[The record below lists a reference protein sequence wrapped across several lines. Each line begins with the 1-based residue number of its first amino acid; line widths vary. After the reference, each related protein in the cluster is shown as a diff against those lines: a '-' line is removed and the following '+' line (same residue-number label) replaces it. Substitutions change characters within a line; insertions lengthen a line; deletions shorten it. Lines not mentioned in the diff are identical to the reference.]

1 MSCADLAVM
10 FSHSHNNN
18 INSHASDSHHHHH
31 VTSHSDS
38 QNGHQGSI
46 HAHFGQQDYQ
56 QQQQGYSGVSDYQL
70 KGGVSEDTESAV
82 GGASCLSPASSYGS
96 SVKREVRSQTSKA
109 FKNHLNIDL
118 I

>member
-18 INSHASDSHHHHH
+18 INNHASDSHHHH
-31 VTSHSDS
+31 VNSHSDS

-46 HAHFGQQDYQ
+46 HSHFGQQDYQ
-56 QQQQGYSGVSDYQL
+56 QQQQGYSSVSDYQL

-96 SVKREVRSQTSKA
+96 SVKREVRNKNVNIFFFQT
-109 FKNHLNIDL
+109 
-118 I
+118 